1 MTVRTAARLAGTLAL
16 GLALCALGTSA
27 AQQPPREGYSPVAGT
42 PALQAA
48 AKQTLKALADW
59 VDQKDYQSAV
69 ETNREL
75 VILAQLLDYQSK
87 DKAHRDAVAAFRAD
101 VEELNKAFRA
111 KEDRRSRDLLK
122 SLTARIDKLPAPPAA
137 DKVSDAAF
145 KPTGGV
151 KTWMLMMD
159 SLYAE
164 SKRADAQELQLLTS
178 ALAEEANAAA
188 YLRGDA
194 KWRKTALDTRDEAL
208 KVSKT
213 AADGDAHAARAGL
226 KKVYQACE
234 SCHQATKR

>member
-1 MTVRTAARLAGTLAL
+1 MTVRTAARATGTLVL
-16 GLALCALGTSA
+16 GLALCALGQS
-27 AQQPPREGYSPVAGT
+27 AQQPREGYTPVAGT

-48 AKQTLKALADW
+48 GKQTLKALVDW

-75 VILAQLLDYQSK
+75 LILAQLLDYQSK

-101 VEELNKAFRA
+101 AEELNKAFRA
-111 KEDRRSRDLLK
+111 KDDKRSRELLK
-122 SLTARIDKLPAPPAA
+122 SLTARLDKLPAPAAA
-137 DKVSDAAF
+137 DKVSDAGF

-159 SLYAE
+159 GLYAE
-164 SKRADAQELQLLTS
+164 SKRADAQELQLLAS

-194 KWRKTALDTRDEAL
+194 KWRKTAHDTRDEAL
-208 KVSKT
+208 KVVKT
-213 AADGDAHAARAGL
+213 AEGGDAAAARAGL

-234 SCHQATKR
+234 SCHQANKR